1 LENCH
6 RKLKQTNKNVSF
18 EKNAKG
24 FILKIGNRR
33 SNNYSRIYE
42 EKRFL
47 KFEHEMKGKFLQKYH
62 SLLVSNNLGEF
73 EQKFSLHF
81 LIYFGKSLSLY
92 DDYTDW
98 LVIKLGPMRQQIVPK
113 NNLNSD
119 YIKKTSFS
127 LFTDRQNCI
136 DLLQFLL
143 YVKDLSFEMDSLGST
158 SYRQVIF
165 RVQDFLKY
173 KNPGCKSTN
182 QYQMKKLLDFFSEL
196 QKNSLVTSFSDNHFR
211 SLITIPEVVTE
222 KSKQNCWVVKIWVA
236 NELFNYQYPFLFP
249 NFFNK
254 KMKKDE
260 FEVRFKLLQVFS
272 STDISKEFFIKEFFD
287 SYPSAV

>member
-1 LENCH
+1 MENCH

-47 KFEHEMKGKFLQKYH
+47 KFEHEMKGEFLQKYH

-98 LVIKLGPMRQQIVPK
+98 LVIKLHSIQSI
-113 NNLNSD
+113 
-119 YIKKTSFS
+119 
-127 LFTDRQNCI
+127 
-136 DLLQFLL
+136 
-143 YVKDLSFEMDSLGST
+143 
-158 SYRQVIF
+158 
-165 RVQDFLKY
+165 
-173 KNPGCKSTN
+173 
-182 QYQMKKLLDFFSEL
+182 SE
-196 QKNSLVTSFSDNHFR
+196 TGG
-211 SLITIPEVVTE
+211 
-222 KSKQNCWVVKIWVA
+222 
-236 NELFNYQYPFLFP
+236 
-249 NFFNK
+249 NK
-254 KMKKDE
+254 
-260 FEVRFKLLQVFS
+260 
-272 STDISKEFFIKEFFD
+272 
-287 SYPSAV
+287 